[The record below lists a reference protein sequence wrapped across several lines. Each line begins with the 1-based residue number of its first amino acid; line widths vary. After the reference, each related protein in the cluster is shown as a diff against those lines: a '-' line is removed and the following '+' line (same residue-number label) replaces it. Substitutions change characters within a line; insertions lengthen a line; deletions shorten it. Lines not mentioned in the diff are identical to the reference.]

1 MELLGARAR
10 VGGRGDGGADD
21 DHLWLQRKYPFES
34 RQLDAPGDSHAGR
47 GQRLAQFRQLREGR
61 TERRLLIVRGVQAE
75 QIAAHLHQLH
85 GASPRISDLHHI
97 KHCTLVVRPRA
108 LKGACDRGVSGQS
121 HDRDDIGAGAECDI
135 GFRAPG
141 IHNLE
146 IRHQRKLRMRPANAP
161 QGIHP
166 LAENERRPYLGN
178 VYVGVD
184 SGQDIQRRRQVAIQR
199 DLQLRHK
206 QPIGSRTGEN
216 RTQYSI
222 VNRRASIKEADMT
235 AKIVV
240 VGSFNADLVSYIERM
255 PRPGE
260 TVHGDRFATG
270 AGGKGSN
277 QAVAAA
283 RLGADVSFIGRL
295 GNDVFANLAYE
306 IWDAEGVNHDFVS
319 RDNEVATGVAP
330 ILVDSSGENMIVV
343 VLGANRRLRRSDID
357 AARARIAAAD
367 MLVVQLEVNLDMVPY
382 ALKTAKKFGVTTIL
396 NPAPAA
402 AISPETIQLAD
413 YLTPNETELETLTGG
428 ADDVVS
434 AARALLTRP
443 DQMAVVTLGE
453 KGAQIVTADNTL
465 LVPTF
470 AVDAVDTTGAGDTF
484 NAALA
489 VGLSEGMALERAVRF
504 ANAAAA
510 LCVTKPGAAD
520 SVPYRADV
528 DALILGQE

>member
-1 MELLGARAR
+1 
-10 VGGRGDGGADD
+10 
-21 DHLWLQRKYPFES
+21 
-34 RQLDAPGDSHAGR
+34 
-47 GQRLAQFRQLREGR
+47 
-61 TERRLLIVRGVQAE
+61 
-75 QIAAHLHQLH
+75 
-85 GASPRISDLHHI
+85 
-97 KHCTLVVRPRA
+97 
-108 LKGACDRGVSGQS
+108 
-121 HDRDDIGAGAECDI
+121 
-135 GFRAPG
+135 
-141 IHNLE
+141 
-146 IRHQRKLRMRPANAP
+146 
-161 QGIHP
+161 
-166 LAENERRPYLGN
+166 
-178 VYVGVD
+178 
-184 SGQDIQRRRQVAIQR
+184 
-199 DLQLRHK
+199 
-206 QPIGSRTGEN
+206 
-216 RTQYSI
+216 
-222 VNRRASIKEADMT
+222 MT

-240 VGSFNADLVSYIERM
+240 VGSFNADLVSYMERM

-382 ALKTAKKFGVTTIL
+382 ALKTAKEFGVTTIL

-402 AISPETIQLAD
+402 PISPETIQLAD

-528 DALILGQE
+528 DALILGQD